1 MYKDFPGNPVVKTL
15 PSSEGSLDS
24 VPCRGV
30 KIPHASQKKKKE
42 NIKQKQYCNK
52 FNKDFKNM
60 VHIKNLMYKKK
71 SYVQIDMYTYL
82 LLLFSC

>member
-1 MYKDFPGNPVVKTL
+1 M
-15 PSSEGSLDS
+15 
-24 VPCRGV
+24 
-30 KIPHASQKKKKE
+30 PHRKKKKE

-71 SYVQIDMYTYL
+71 SYVQIDMYTYF